1 MFIMLLDIFYFGRYS
16 WPYSPVHTCTLN
28 CLYTCMFPCV
38 RINDDDDD
46 DDDDDEEY
54 KQIVNGV

>member
-1 MFIMLLDIFYFGRYS
+1 ME
-16 WPYSPVHTCTLN
+16 N

-46 DDDDDEEY
+46 DDDDDDMIFDMQWHHVPS
-54 KQIVNGV
+54 KAAHF